1 LRPRGR
7 LGEARRGGAARP
19 RARRS
24 IQRGALVIAD
34 AAVHASASAHDVV
47 AQHHTSAPRDS
58 RSHEGRPQRLASSRG
73 RAPCPWRA
81 RWPPLTTT
89 PRVACDGAEAR
100 RSGGPR
106 TRDVVVTDHPEE
118 VPMAPHDDDASLAS
132 SHSAPTSDTPFAHAS
147 LLSVR
152 AHFDALVAL
161 SEASVALR
169 RARDCLLIVDGETLA
184 GAVCHVLSD
193 ATHGLATELG
203 QVLAAEGEQARDLE
217 VR

>member
-1 LRPRGR
+1 
-7 LGEARRGGAARP
+7 
-19 RARRS
+19 
-24 IQRGALVIAD
+24 
-34 AAVHASASAHDVV
+34 
-47 AQHHTSAPRDS
+47 
-58 RSHEGRPQRLASSRG
+58 
-73 RAPCPWRA
+73 
-81 RWPPLTTT
+81 
-89 PRVACDGAEAR
+89 
-100 RSGGPR
+100 
-106 TRDVVVTDHPEE
+106 
-118 VPMAPHDDDASLAS
+118 MAPHDDDASLAS

-217 VR
+217 VRKFVALLRARLHSGPPVTAPDDAPRSHG